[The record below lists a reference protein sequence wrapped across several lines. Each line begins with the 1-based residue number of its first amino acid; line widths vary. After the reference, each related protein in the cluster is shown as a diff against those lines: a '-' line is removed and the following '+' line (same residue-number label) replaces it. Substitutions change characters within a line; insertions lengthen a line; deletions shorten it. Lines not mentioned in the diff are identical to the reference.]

1 MPFVYTVR
9 QVENDIMSKTLGL
22 DLSKAKTAETKQRA
36 KVDALAAYERQRWL
50 AEMEICTRLCMDD
63 DAAVQAAVPPP
74 PVPPPVPLS
83 PAKVLIPAQA
93 LAAPVHAAVPPMLV
107 SATPAQ
113 ACVHCEAPSE
123 TIKPCSLCPTRRMVC
138 ANCTTRQFEYDG
150 VLWLCHEHAPPP
162 LPAPAPAAP
171 APPPVPPTPPAMA
184 LTPTPL
190 WLSCQGPPPVP
201 PAANAELD
209 DDLVIPI
216 PDSIV
221 RRSRR
226 KRHLPSHMGGGC
238 RKK

>member
-1 MPFVYTVR
+1 MAGSTIAGESEAPATPVWAGPDSASVTP
-9 QVENDIMSKTLGL
+9 NPAPTPDTTASASTLSSL
-22 DLSKAKTAETKQRA
+22 PASA
-36 KVDALAAYERQRWL
+36 
-50 AEMEICTRLCMDD
+50 
-63 DAAVQAAVPPP
+63 
-74 PVPPPVPLS
+74 S
-83 PAKVLIPAQA
+83 PAKVLIPAQDPA
-93 LAAPVHAAVPPMLV
+93 GPVQTVVPPMVPAAQVHAAVPPMPV

-113 ACVHCEAPSE
+113 ACVHCEAPSA
-123 TIKPCSLCPTRRMVC
+123 TIKPCSLCPIRHMVC
-138 ANCTTRQFEYDG
+138 ANCTTRQFEYDR

-162 LPAPAPAAP
+162 LPTPAPAAP

-184 LTPTPL
+184 LSPTPL
-190 WLSCQGPPPVP
+190 WFSCQDPPPVP
-201 PAANAELD
+201 PAANAAFD